1 MKDLY
6 SYIVNESVKW
16 TTKDVEIMRD
26 MLAALLGID
35 ISQYVERYCPTIK
48 NFVNFMDDHEKSL
61 LNGLYDRFSNT
72 DSSKI
77 NLSKDEKKLVQRI
90 AVFVYKHTYI
100 LNKDILNLYSNAIKL

>member
-1 MKDLY
+1 MKPLY
-6 SYIVNESVKW
+6 EYLNESVKW
-16 TTKDVEIMRD
+16 TPKDVEIMRD
-26 MLAALLGID
+26 MLAALLGIN